1 MSCSSGVRT
10 HGRQS
15 QGLWKS
21 PVKTPDLFAFVPA
34 PTFSLVSSEFIASA
48 LCSALVTFVDAF
60 QSMMVELEG
69 SGLRNFFL
77 TRGCNLKES
86 VEGNKPEEPSAVLAL
101 VLVSEDCVRFVEVP
115 AALATLHEDEPR
127 PPDELSP
134 PFSAMFWREFF
145 PLFRE
150 DDAMLNVKGCSNAPS
165 GGSIQKLPKKI
176 DLTLQEE

>member
-1 MSCSSGVRT
+1 M
-10 HGRQS
+10 
-15 QGLWKS
+15 WKS
-21 PVKTPDLFAFVPA
+21 PVKTPDPFAFVSA
-34 PTFSLVSSEFIASA
+34 PIFSLVSSEFIASA

-77 TRGCNLKES
+77 TRGCNRKES
-86 VEGNKPEEPSAVLAL
+86 AEGNKPEEPSAVLGL

-115 AALATLHEDEPR
+115 AALAKRAALHEDEPR

-134 PFSAMFWREFF
+134 PFSPFSAMFWREFF

-150 DDAMLNVKGCSNAPS
+150 DDAMLTLRGVVVTRIRGFTTR
-165 GGSIQKLPKKI
+165 KKK
-176 DLTLQEE
+176 DLEEE

>member
-1 MSCSSGVRT
+1 M
-10 HGRQS
+10 
-15 QGLWKS
+15 
-21 PVKTPDLFAFVPA
+21 KTPDPFAFVSA
-34 PTFSLVSSEFIASA
+34 PIFSLVSSEFIASA

-86 VEGNKPEEPSAVLAL
+86 AEGNVLPDETSALAL
-101 VLVSEDCVRFVEVP
+101 MLVSEDCVRFVEVP
-115 AALATLHEDEPR
+115 AALAKMSNEDEPR

-134 PFSAMFWREFF
+134 PFSFSAMFCREFF

-150 DDAMLNVKGCSNAPS
+150 DDAMLNAERGCSNAQFGEIGGDS
-165 GGSIQKLPKKI
+165 GVHNSEKKK
-176 DLTLQEE
+176 DLKEE

>member
-1 MSCSSGVRT
+1 M
-10 HGRQS
+10 
-15 QGLWKS
+15 
-21 PVKTPDLFAFVPA
+21 KTPDLFAFVPA

-86 VEGNKPEEPSAVLAL
+86 VEGNKPEEPSALAL

-115 AALATLHEDEPR
+115 AALAKRAALHEDDPR

-134 PFSAMFWREFF
+134 PFSAMFCREFF

-150 DDAMLNVKGCSNAPS
+150 DDAMLNAEMGCSNAPFGVPHS
-165 GGSIQKLPKKI
+165 RNSKKKRSRG
-176 DLTLQEE
+176 

>member
-1 MSCSSGVRT
+1 M
-10 HGRQS
+10 
-15 QGLWKS
+15 
-21 PVKTPDLFAFVPA
+21 KTPDPFAFVSA
-34 PTFSLVSSEFIASA
+34 PIFSLVSSEFIASA

-86 VEGNKPEEPSAVLAL
+86 AEGNVLPDETSALAL
-101 VLVSEDCVRFVEVP
+101 MLVSEDCVRFVEVP
-115 AALATLHEDEPR
+115 AALAKMSNEDEPR

-134 PFSAMFWREFF
+134 PFSATFCREFF

-150 DDAMLNVKGCSNAPS
+150 DDAMLNAERGCSNAQFGGDWGRF
-165 GGSIQKLPKKI
+165 GGSQLGKKKKI
-176 DLTLQEE
+176 